1 MVVADLLAGFEFL
14 LLLHFLVHLLV
25 LGPTLLPTCPP
36 TCPPPPPAANNV
48 VDCPTQLICTRI
60 FHDKAKRTQQ
70 RNLLRT
76 MAIEE
81 GWGGWPAA
89 FRFHS
94 QPSQPWQLLSTC
106 RALTQP
112 PTISL
117 AHPQYL
123 SHHICHFFTITI
135 LRTHNLY
142 LTIFGTGLTHN
153 LTQSSRELNQH
164 DRRPFLVCL
173 EPLVPWCSC
182 LQLGGV

>member
-81 GWGGWPAA
+81 GWVGW
-89 FRFHS
+89 
-94 QPSQPWQLLSTC
+94 
-106 RALTQP
+106 LTRCFSFP
-112 PTISL
+112 LPTITTMAAAIDL
-117 AHPQYL
+117 PRAH
-123 SHHICHFFTITI
+123 ST
-135 LRTHNLY
+135 THNIIAH
-142 LTIFGTGLTHN
+142 T
-153 LTQSSRELNQH
+153 
-164 DRRPFLVCL
+164 
-173 EPLVPWCSC
+173 
-182 LQLGGV
+182 